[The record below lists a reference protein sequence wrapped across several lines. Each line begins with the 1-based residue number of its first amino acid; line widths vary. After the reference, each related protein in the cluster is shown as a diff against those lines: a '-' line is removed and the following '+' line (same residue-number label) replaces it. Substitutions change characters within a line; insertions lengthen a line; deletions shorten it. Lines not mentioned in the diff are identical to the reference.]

1 MNEAKRQSL
10 ENKMF
15 KLLKNRSYNV
25 VRAECDEIGR
35 QLMELDKRTVKVEDK

>member
-1 MNEAKRQSL
+1 MDKRAML

-15 KLLKNRSYNV
+15 KLLKNHPYNV
-25 VRAECDEIGR
+25 ARAECDRIGR

>member
-1 MNEAKRQSL
+1 MDKRAML

-15 KLLKNRSYNV
+15 KLLKNHPYNV
-25 VRAECDEIGR
+25 VRAECDKIGR